1 MEQPATSSRLKHY
14 LTLFRDALTGAEHN
28 YTQGSIRRAVVLLA
42 IPMILEM
49 SMESVFAVVDIFF
62 VGRLGNEAVATVGL
76 TESVLSIIYSIAFGL
91 AMAATAIVA
100 RRVGEKNLEG
110 AARAGM
116 QTILFA
122 AGISLVLAV
131 TGVLFAD
138 KVLLAM
144 GADAKMIHDNIRYAQ
159 IMYGGNLVI
168 MLLFI
173 VNGIFRGAGDA
184 SIAMRSLWI
193 GNISNIILCPL
204 LINGWG
210 PIPAFGLPGAAMA
223 TTIGRGIGVMYQVYR
238 LFIRKG
244 LLDFYFAQLKPN
256 KQLLLEILNIGST
269 GAFQLLVSSASWI
282 FLARLMAGFHEA
294 AMAGYQVAI
303 RLFIFFLLPAWG
315 FSNAAATLTGQNLG
329 AGNPDRAEKSVWIT
343 TGYIVIFMLVVSI
356 FFFTLG
362 GPVVNF
368 MNSDPHARYFATQA
382 LRTFSLGYIFF
393 GVEIVMLNAFNG
405 AGDTRTPTLVNLVGF
420 WIFQIPLAYVLS
432 QYYIRRPMGV
442 FVAILISQFVT
453 AALSFYLFRRGK
465 WKSVKV

>member
-210 PIPAFGLPGAAMA
+210 PIPAFELPGAAMA